1 MTDTIDSR
9 ANGEV
14 RGDVDEHLITELV
27 KVANALGRMFP
38 GVCEVVLHDLR
49 DPDHAIRAIE
59 NNLSGRE
66 VGDSATE
73 LGLRRIQDPDYPD
86 VVQNYANRFPDG
98 RAAKSTSIG
107 IRSQQG
113 DFVAALCLNVDV
125 SVLAPLSHTLS
136 RLIATDESRPPTQRL
151 ETLLDRNTVAL
162 RTAITEFAAE
172 RGSTPRGLS
181 RDVKRELV
189 RQLREA
195 EYFASHNAGRIIADE
210 LGVSRATVYNYA
222 NSDGKA

>member
-9 ANGEV
+9 AGADV

-27 KVANALGRMFP
+27 KVAEALGRMFP

-86 VVQNYANRFPDG
+86 VVQNYANQFPDG

-107 IRSQQG
+107 IRNQGG

-136 RLIATDESRPPTQRL
+136 RLIATDESRPPSQRL
-151 ETLLDRNTVAL
+151 EALVDRNTVAL
-162 RTAITEFAAE
+162 RAAITEFAAE
-172 RGSTPRGLS
+172 RGSTPRGLP
-181 RDVKRELV
+181 RDVKRDLV

-222 NSDGKA
+222 NSEGKA